1 MAMFLG
7 FFFLNSTVV
16 KKKASQGDIIAEAM
30 NKEANKRKKKT
41 IQADAF
47 KTIAERQKQLLDCI
61 NDSLKIEFQVLWQRK
76 NLDDEFLKYY
86 TNLGMR
92 VLESTFGK
100 AEEIRSVIFNIFE
113 VVLKNKPEIFKQ
125 LQFSLINLLYEEDVV
140 DNLVHFFSR
149 AESVET
155 QKLCTET
162 MIMTVVCL
170 NSKTNSTNAE
180 SQAIKNTRD
189 FLSKLSETIPV
200 NFYNNLQCFIKLY
213 DSESYL
219 LRNAITD
226 IMANIIRKVLSG
238 DSEEKVKNRDKFI
251 MTLLQRI
258 HDKNSHARAYV
269 LNVLAQLVAD
279 NIVPKQR
286 LIMMLKAGVD
296 RLRDASVLTRKR
308 AVLLIYS
315 VLKVYQFIYSK
326 DSNFRTQT

>member
-1 MAMFLG
+1 M
-7 FFFLNSTVV
+7 
-16 KKKASQGDIIAEAM
+16 
-30 NKEANKRKKKT
+30 
-41 IQADAF
+41 IQLDAF
-47 KTIAERQKQLLDCI
+47 KTIAERQKQMLDCI
-61 NDSLKIEFQVLWQRK
+61 NRSLMIDFSLLWQRK
-76 NLDDEFLKYY
+76 NIDDEFLKYY
-86 TNLGMR
+86 TNLGMKI
-92 VLESTFGK
+92 LESTLGK
-100 AEEIRSVIFNIFE
+100 AEEIRVVIFNIFE

-162 MIMTVVCL
+162 MIMAVVCL
-170 NSKTNSTNAE
+170 NAKTNSSNAE

-189 FLSKLSETIPV
+189 FFSKLSYEIPQ
-200 NFYNNLQCFIKLY
+200 NFYNNLQCYIKLY

-226 IMANIIRKVLSG
+226 IMANIIRKVLNG
-238 DSEEKVKNRDKFI
+238 DSEDKIKNKDKFI
-251 MTLLQRI
+251 MTILQRI

-279 NIVPKQR
+279 NIVPKGR
-286 LIMMLKAGVD
+286 LLMMLEAGVD
-296 RLRDASVLTRKR
+296 RLRDVSVLTRKR

-326 DSNFRTQT
+326 DSNFRTEEELKFDIDSLTSEEAAHKATLERLNE